1 MPAIPHHNDLLR
13 SPVTNHVF
21 PLVAAPHSHPMA
33 PSTKY
38 LHKRRAIS
46 SVLSIHDNDSHSV
59 TANTQQDLITLGGRV
74 YMTNV
79 SLAGREYTLVIDT
92 GSSDTWIAAST
103 FQCVSSTQQTH
114 LQQKSCG
121 FGTLYD
127 IPDSTTFQQ
136 LKSRPFGVRYTDG
149 EFLTGVMGTEKLG
162 IGGPNED
169 QLHVRQTIG
178 VAQKGWWMGDGLS
191 SGLMGLAYPTL
202 ASNVRSLNY
211 TSVIWTLWASPPDI
225 PTAY

>member
-1 MPAIPHHNDLLR
+1 MPHLCSLIKMTIAD
-13 SPVTNHVF
+13 SPTVTDHVF
-21 PLVAAPHSHPMA
+21 PLFAAPHSHPIS

-38 LHKRRAIS
+38 LQKRRAIS
-46 SVLSIHDNDSHSV
+46 SVLSARDSDSDNTTS
-59 TANTQQDLITLGGRV
+59 TAQNLITLGGRV

-103 FQCVSSTQQTH
+103 FQCVSSTQQTI
-114 LQQKSCG
+114 LRQKSCG

-127 IPDSTTFQQ
+127 MPDSTTFKQIQ
-136 LKSRPFGVRYTDG
+136 SHPFGVRYTDG
-149 EFLTGVMGTEKLG
+149 EFLSGVMGTEELG
-162 IGGPNED
+162 IGGQNED

-178 VAQKGWWMGDGLS
+178 VAQKGYWMGDGFS

-202 ASNVRSLNY
+202 ASNVKSLNY
-211 TSVIWTLWASPPDI
+211 TSIVWTL
-225 PTAY
+225 

>member
-1 MPAIPHHNDLLR
+1 
-13 SPVTNHVF
+13 
-21 PLVAAPHSHPMA
+21 
-33 PSTKY
+33 
-38 LHKRRAIS
+38 
-46 SVLSIHDNDSHSV
+46 LSARDNLQNDNDNSTSS
-59 TANTQQDLITLGGRV
+59 AEQNLITLGGRV

-103 FQCVSSTQQTH
+103 FQCVSTQQTH
-114 LQQKSCG
+114 LRQKSCG

-127 IPDSTTFQQ
+127 VADSPTFELIPNSH
-136 LKSRPFGVRYTDG
+136 RPFGVRYTDG
-149 EFLTGVMGTEKLG
+149 ESLTGVMGTEELG

-202 ASNVRSLNY
+202 ASNVKSLNY
-211 TSVIWTLWASPPDI
+211 TSVVWTL
-225 PTAY
+225 